1 MRIKVPAYW
10 ITQSIGK
17 RQLVN
22 RYETNAMLKCIGH
35 YCILKQVTTTGI
47 LHNWKSQS
55 KYLQKLLN
63 LSRNGLVKAIER
75 LHIVG
80 LIDLGANL
88 AMVGWDDASQIIGL
102 QIDEFIWIDYDP
114 SSNAKIEHLLMAAE
128 IKINQENQVKII
140 QKRLKFNP
148 SLKSELDILIAEN
161 WQIDLV
167 DVQQMNIHQFIWHL
181 KQLQISTFMNGTLKA
196 ALYEINPD
204 LNRSVVKFKSD
215 WDYKSVQSIAYIK
228 RKLAKLKLISI
239 NKIGAIV
246 STTKNRIRKMGNYA
260 SGYDRML
267 KLPIW
272 FMPDSIQVNFEF
284 KG

>member
-1 MRIKVPAYW
+1 MRVKVPAYW
-10 ITQSIGK
+10 ITKSIGK

-22 RYETNAMLKCIGH
+22 KYETNAMLKCIGH

-47 LHNWKSQS
+47 IHDWKSQS

-75 LHIVG
+75 LQIVG

-88 AMVGWDDASQIIGL
+88 IMVGWDDASQIIGL

-114 SSNAKIEHLLMAAE
+114 DATAKIEHLLMAAE
-128 IKINQENQVKII
+128 IKINQENQVKKI

-148 SLKSELDILIAEN
+148 SLKSELDILIAQS
-161 WQIDLV
+161 WRMDLD
-167 DVQQMNIHQFIWHL
+167 DVQKMNINDFIWHL

-228 RKLAKLKLISI
+228 RKLAQLKLISI

-246 STTKNRIRKMGNYA
+246 STAKNRIRKMGNYA
-260 SGYDRML
+260 SGYDKML
-267 KLPIW
+267 HLPTW
-272 FMPDSIQVNFEF
+272 FLPDSIQVNFEF